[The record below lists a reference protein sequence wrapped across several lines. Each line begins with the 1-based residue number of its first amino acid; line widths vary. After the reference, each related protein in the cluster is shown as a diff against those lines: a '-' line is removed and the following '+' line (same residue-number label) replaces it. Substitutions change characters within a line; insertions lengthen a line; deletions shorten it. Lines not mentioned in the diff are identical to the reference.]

1 MKKLNLLIV
10 LLLAIVS
17 SSCSDPAITND
28 LLDGTIIFDPSL
40 YNPEQYLVSA
50 KYPNPTAADLDKHII
65 LAVHGYSA
73 TTFEWQE
80 FVDWSDPSSSYEVS
94 QVLLDGHGRD
104 YQSFK
109 ASTWQDWSSAITK
122 EYEKLV
128 ALGYTKISM
137 VGSSTGGTLI
147 LELISSGYFNS
158 HLPPKNLFL
167 VDAIVVPSVKLQS
180 VVGLIGP
187 MIVFTEAD
195 QTAEENK
202 YWYRFRPQETITELN
217 NVMRVVRKDLESGV
231 RLPTGTYLKEFHSLH
246 DPVASSTS
254 SVLIY
259 KGLKTSTGA
268 NIDVQLMDSDIH
280 VFTRLNLRSDTTPLQ
295 KANQLDA
302 FSQIAIKL
310 K

>member
-1 MKKLNLLIV
+1 MKKLNL
-10 LLLAIVS
+10 AIVFLLTIVS
-17 SSCSDPAITND
+17 YSCSDPAITDD
-28 LLDGTIIFDPSL
+28 LLDGTILFDPSL
-40 YNPEQYLVSA
+40 YNPERYLVSA
-50 KYPNPTAADLDKHII
+50 KYPNPTTADLDRHII
-65 LAVHGYSA
+65 LTIHGYSA

-80 FVDWSDPSSSYEVS
+80 FKDWSDSSPSYRIS

-109 ASTWQDWSSAITK
+109 ASTWQDWRSAITE

-187 MIVFTEAD
+187 MIVFTEVD
-195 QTAEENK
+195 QTSQENK
-202 YWYRFRPQETITELN
+202 YWYRFRPQKTIDELN
-217 NVMRVVRKDLESGV
+217 NVMRVVRKDLENGV
-231 RLPTGTYLKEFHSLH
+231 KLPAGTYLKEFHSLH

-280 VFTRLNLRSDTTPLQ
+280 VFTRLSLRSTITPVQ
-295 KANQLDA
+295 KVNQLDA